1 MALDATAA
9 CGFDVPVLYISGWGR
24 SGSTI
29 IDNTLGAYPG
39 VASVGELH
47 HLWGRGLLWKRGCGC
62 GVPVRSCPFW
72 RDVLD
77 AAYGRDRPDP
87 REVLALQT
95 DVTRARRTPSL
106 WFGSPPQAARDYA
119 AVIAPLYR
127 AIAHVSGARLV
138 VDSSKF
144 PAEAALLPEVAGVR
158 PYLLHLVR
166 DPRAVA
172 FSWSRSTPHPDRPG
186 RMMRRHSAAV
196 SSWRWLTWN
205 ALTELTAPGYGDRRL
220 LLRYEDFVADPRG
233 RMESLLRLAGLPS
246 SGGPFLDER
255 TVRLAPNHTVSGN
268 PSRFR
273 SGEVRITPDDAW
285 RERLPSRDWLVAT
298 TLSLP
303 LLARYG
309 YPIRRAG
316 AMR

>member
-1 MALDATAA
+1 MMPVDTP
-9 CGFDVPVLYISGWGR
+9 CIRDVDVPVLYISSWGR

-29 IDNTLGAYPG
+29 IDNVLGAYPD
-39 VASVGELH
+39 VLSVGELH
-47 HLWGRGLLWKRGCGC
+47 HLWGRGLLWKRACGC

-72 RDVLD
+72 TDVLD
-77 AAYGRDRPDP
+77 AAYGSDRPDP
-87 REVLALQT
+87 RAMLELQGE
-95 DVTRARRTPSL
+95 VTRTRRTPSL
-106 WFGSPPQAARDYA
+106 WFSSPPAAAREYA

-127 AIAHVSGARLV
+127 AIAEVSDARLV

-172 FSWSRSTPHPDRPG
+172 YSWSRRTPHPDRPA
-186 RMMRRHSAAV
+186 RLMRQHSAAV
-196 SSWRWLTWN
+196 SSLRWLTWN
-205 ALTELTAPGYGDRRL
+205 ALTELTAAGYGGRRM

-233 RMESLLRLAGLPS
+233 QTEALLGLAGLRPHD
-246 SGGPFLDER
+246 GPFLDER

-273 SGEVRITPDDAW
+273 SGEVRIAPDDEW
-285 RERLPSRDWLVAT
+285 RERLPGPSWLIAT
-298 TLSLP
+298 ALSLP
-303 LLARYG
+303 LLTRYG
-309 YPIRRAG
+309 YPMRQRA
-316 AMR
+316 RD